1 MGPENVPGGTS
12 SLRNQ
17 DRFQNKSTILS
28 RISEGWAVRGRY
40 ADAAIGASRAAGQGL
55 VGDAIQGPIEAAKGW
70 NEGESIGAGHKE
82 PFAAAPAGAGRRHS
96 ARHCRRVLVADGDAA
111 GRSSLRQML
120 REWGFEVVTAKNGE
134 EALSI
139 LEQERPPD
147 LAILRQMLPG
157 IDGLEVSR
165 RASEIASENAPY
177 VFLLA
182 REGGKQEIVRALEAG
197 AQECL
202 AAPVEEQELRA
213 RLLAAERILMRRDRL
228 IRSRDEFRRQAT
240 KDALTGVWNRRG
252 IVEILEREMK
262 RGERFERPTGI
273 LLMDLDHFKSVNDTH
288 GHLSGDLVLQEASRR
303 LNNQLFRG
311 RNITIN
317 EARARESH
325 PDPAPGRRPGY
336 PMRPAGVGG
345 LSRPNFTPRFAAGS
359 PDFAPNPMENG
370 RAARAERRS
379 RNFGADARYARRR
392 RPNNGFKDE
401 MGKKRGPI
409 RERVGGQFFGGSED
423 DLELDD
429 MSGFKESDE
438 EDAV

>member
-1 MGPENVPGGTS
+1 M
-12 SLRNQ
+12 RNQ

-303 LNNQLFRG
+303 LSRMLRAYDSIGRYGGEEFLIVAPGTEEKELCELAERLRTGVECEPVRAGRAEIHITLSIGAAIPPPGDQRPSHAIAAADGALYKAKKTG
-311 RNITIN
+311 RNRTVVHDSWFVERDSRFEI
-317 EARARESH
+317 
-325 PDPAPGRRPGY
+325 
-336 PMRPAGVGG
+336 AGA
-345 LSRPNFTPRFAAGS
+345 SA
-359 PDFAPNPMENG
+359 
-370 RAARAERRS
+370 
-379 RNFGADARYARRR
+379 
-392 RPNNGFKDE
+392 
-401 MGKKRGPI
+401 
-409 RERVGGQFFGGSED
+409 
-423 DLELDD
+423 
-429 MSGFKESDE
+429 
-438 EDAV
+438 